1 MSAPPVTT
9 DRAALLSDL
18 LAWLNGRFAP
28 GGPPILAD
36 TALFAGGLIDS
47 LRVLELIAW
56 TERAIGHEIPD
67 AAIRMDNFATP
78 ARIAELFAKEDGHA
92 HR

>member
-1 MSAPPVTT
+1 MSAPSLTT
-9 DRAALLSDL
+9 DPATFLLEL

-28 GGPPILAD
+28 DGPPILAD
-36 TALFAGGLIDS
+36 TRLFADGLIDS

-67 AAIRMDNFATP
+67 NVIRMDNFATP
-78 ARIAELFAKEDGHA
+78 ARIAELFATRAADAEC
-92 HR
+92 